1 MAHKLMT
8 GDKNPVIRYNKEN
21 TSHPFMGRIQMNAQV
36 GSKHILKILWLALTV
51 SLVVANGVGA
61 GPPAIRIPHLSIP
74 ILGTSLNEQYRPV
87 GLVTQVV
94 IDLYEREDHNGL
106 QIQFHTEPGQFSL
119 LARKSIHKAI
129 TRALAVANLP
139 SDSWTVLL
147 KFPYSGL
154 TVYGESL
161 SAMVGL
167 SVVSMI
173 KGDQLL
179 EGRVLTGTI
188 TERGFIGAVEGLQL
202 KILAAYENHFQRVF
216 VPSEYDVRDG
226 DWRTPFLM
234 QVSPVATVD
243 EAYFGLTGHHLV

>member
-1 MAHKLMT
+1 
-8 GDKNPVIRYNKEN
+8 
-21 TSHPFMGRIQMNAQV
+21 
-36 GSKHILKILWLALTV
+36 
-51 SLVVANGVGA
+51 
-61 GPPAIRIPHLSIP
+61 
-74 ILGTSLNEQYRPV
+74 
-87 GLVTQVV
+87 
-94 IDLYEREDHNGL
+94 
-106 QIQFHTEPGQFSL
+106 
-119 LARKSIHKAI
+119 
-129 TRALAVANLP
+129 
-139 SDSWTVLL
+139 L

>member
-1 MAHKLMT
+1 M
-8 GDKNPVIRYNKEN
+8 NIRFRSN
-21 TSHPFMGRIQMNAQV
+21 
-36 GSKHILKILWLALTV
+36 HIVKTLWLGLMMSVVLV
-51 SLVVANGVGA
+51 SGVGA
-61 GPPAIRIPHLSIP
+61 SPPTNRIPHLSIP

-94 IDLYEREDHNGL
+94 IDLYERQDQSGL

-129 TRALAVANLP
+129 TRALAVANFP
-139 SDSWTVLL
+139 SESLTVLL

-167 SVVSMI
+167 SVVAMV
-173 KGDQLL
+173 KGDHLL
-179 EGRVLTGTI
+179 EDRVLTGTI
-188 TERGFIGAVEGLQL
+188 TERGFIGAVGGLQL
-202 KILAAYENHFQRVF
+202 KILAAYEHHFQRVL
-216 VPSEYDVRDG
+216 VPSEYDVQDG

-234 QVSPVATVD
+234 HVSPVATVD
-243 EAYFGLTGHHLV
+243 EAYFGLTGHHLASFP